1 MSSLNNEKV
10 GVLCIFKRT
19 YIFWLVLGSKK
30 KQILAISTYDL
41 KTCNWIKRIL
51 QGEYKQKKKKW
62 LSRHKKNGGLPL
74 LQENDAVQNVETIY
88 FDRVVE
94 KKNSRTDR

>member
-51 QGEYKQKKKKW
+51 QGEYKQKKKNGLVDIRKMEVF
-62 LSRHKKNGGLPL
+62 LSYRKMMQYKTWKQFILTEL
-74 LQENDAVQNVETIY
+74 
-88 FDRVVE
+88 
-94 KKNSRTDR
+94 